1 METGEWHQQSCSGD
15 FIVKLKNMHV
25 FFTILCL
32 EKWILD
38 ERLLFKN
45 LLPKQAISKILKY
58 WNSMNLGKGLLQI
71 FGHQNWKSYERIYRY
86 LIDYTLSTVK

>member
-45 LLPKQAISKILKY
+45 LLPKQAISKIL
-58 WNSMNLGKGLLQI
+58 
-71 FGHQNWKSYERIYRY
+71 
-86 LIDYTLSTVK
+86 